1 MVNILTHIGGEREHK
16 LFPVQDLEYMLKR
29 ILKEKSCLIVIDD
42 VWKRND
48 FDKLQILLQC
58 TGERTLVIITPRD
71 KDAAIVASGK
81 SIPLQLQSLTDKESW
96 KLFLNK
102 AHIPEDSLNDSVL
115 ISLKEKILRKYDG
128 SPQAIIIL
136 AGLLSTRNLTEWS
149 SVIEHAFLEQ
159 NILASSYE
167 DLPPQTKPCFLYL
180 GLFPGAFLI
189 PVRRLLHLWLAE
201 GLVTPLPEQNMA
213 SEDPADKY
221 FKEIINRGLIEVAR
235 LRSDGSPETCHLPG
249 ILWDFLPKAVGSRL
263 FHAHNTTDYTSAK
276 PPKFN
281 VQRLAE
287 YEVSRATLPLILTYN
302 IYVVIY
308 LLTPVKEIC
317 LLRR

>member
-1 MVNILTHIGGEREHK
+1 M
-16 LFPVQDLEYMLKR
+16 
-29 ILKEKSCLIVIDD
+29 
-42 VWKRND
+42 
-48 FDKLQILLQC
+48 
-58 TGERTLVIITPRD
+58 
-71 KDAAIVASGK
+71 
-81 SIPLQLQSLTDKESW
+81 
-96 KLFLNK
+96 
-102 AHIPEDSLNDSVL
+102 
-115 ISLKEKILRKYDG
+115 
-128 SPQAIIIL
+128 
-136 AGLLSTRNLTEWS
+136 
-149 SVIEHAFLEQ
+149 
-159 NILASSYE
+159 
-167 DLPPQTKPCFLYL
+167 
-180 GLFPGAFLI
+180 
-189 PVRRLLHLWLAE
+189 WLAE

-249 ILWDFLPKAVGSRL
+249 ILWDFFPKAVGSRL